1 MRLAS
6 PVARISISMS
16 FAYAVALMAGFTV
29 SAPSAQ
35 GQTFTVLYS
44 FKGGPDGN
52 SPLAGVIRDAAG
64 NLYSTTVVG
73 GNLSCGGSG
82 VGCGTVFKLDATGKQ
97 TVLHRFTDGADGA
110 NPMEGGVIQDAAG
123 NLYGTTFNGADL
135 NGCIA
140 PHRREKE
147 Q

>member
-1 MRLAS
+1 QCIPWGRYSPAYQQSTRIPSSRRLWSRTSRGYSAMRLAS

-73 GNLSCGGSG
+73 GNLSCGG
-82 VGCGTVFKLDATGKQ
+82 
-97 TVLHRFTDGADGA
+97 
-110 NPMEGGVIQDAAG
+110 
-123 NLYGTTFNGADL
+123 
-135 NGCIA
+135 
-140 PHRREKE
+140 
-147 Q
+147 